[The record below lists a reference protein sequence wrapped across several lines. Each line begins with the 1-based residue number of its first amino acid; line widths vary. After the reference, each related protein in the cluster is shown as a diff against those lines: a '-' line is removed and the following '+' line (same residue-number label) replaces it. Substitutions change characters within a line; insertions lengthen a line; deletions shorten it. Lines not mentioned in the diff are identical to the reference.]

1 MRLKRLATE
10 DQLGRPGGR
19 QSVSSLRVGFARR
32 TWNLR
37 EECYIDVVERNT
49 DPEAVR
55 LAHELAG
62 AVAGGDHEAAVRLNR
77 LLGDRLASG
86 EVDRPD
92 NTSQDRPNLAFP
104 ASPSVVPL
112 RGRAVSVGSAR
123 QAVIAALA
131 EIGVPSRARLVSD
144 YAEAR
149 FGERVESRA
158 FSALRRDE
166 RRAWGTSSRRPTY
179 LVPALEGRFFQPVRG
194 ILGLSDW
201 PIERRLIGPWSERAD
216 HLTATAQLA
225 RQLAWLN
232 ERDPDVA
239 ERLAPVVAAMAR
251 SVPGALDGHEVDTA
265 RVEQAAEAER
275 AVLAERDQPWRREAA
290 ARARSQLSEEQQL
303 WGSHVGVVADGKR

>member
-1 MRLKRLATE
+1 MKRK
-10 DQLGRPGGR
+10 
-19 QSVSSLRVGFARR
+19 
-32 TWNLR
+32 
-37 EECYIDVVERNT
+37 T

-55 LAHELAG
+55 LAHELAN
-62 AVAGGDHEAAVRLNR
+62 AVAGGDHETAVQLSR
-77 LLGDRLASG
+77 LLGDRLTSG
-86 EVDRPD
+86 EVGRSDSA
-92 NTSQDRPNLAFP
+92 SQDRHALAFP

-112 RGRAVSVGSAR
+112 QGRPASIGSAR

-131 EIGVPSRARLVSD
+131 EIGVPCRARLVSD

-158 FSALRRDE
+158 FAALRRDE

-179 LVPALEGRFFQPVRG
+179 VVPALEGRFFQPVRG

-201 PIERRLIGPWSERAD
+201 PIERRLVGPWSERAD

-232 ERDPDVA
+232 ERDPETA
-239 ERLAPVVAAMAR
+239 ERLASVVAAMAR
-251 SVPGALDGHEVDTA
+251 SVPGALEGQEVDTA
-265 RVEQAAEAER
+265 RVEEAAEAELI
-275 AVLAERDQPWRREAA
+275 VLAERDQPWRSEAA

-303 WGSHVGVVADGKR
+303 WGSHVGVVARSEQ